1 MTLPN
6 QPDAVTAVQNK
17 QQIFRIYQRI
27 TSPGTIYEIDEPIAA
42 AWIGPNSDVGEI
54 RLQYIDSVSPPQTL
68 VDQANVAD
76 VSVGG
81 PFVGRL
87 DALMDTNYSGTSTK
101 GRILAYP
108 VDIVD
113 PAYIAPT
120 GAGSGPKRRYNIPPR
135 FDLICS
141 LADPK
146 IIPERRADFT
156 HRFPAVPMEN
166 AASGGDNGST
176 DIVIPVYSRRMAT
189 IQLQVPA
196 GVGLIASVY
205 AAALQPGTVQPFPK
219 FIGELAFPSISV
231 AVTDSLV
238 WKASDSRN
246 ESQIPTTG
254 TIGADAVDLATTI
267 GPLPLSKG
275 MADLLI
281 VNLRP
286 DYIGPPP
293 AGYSLISMFV
303 KVSDQE
309 Q

>member
-6 QPDAVTAVQNK
+6 QPNTVDAVTTR
-17 QQIFRIYQRI
+17 QQIFRIFQPL
-27 TSPGTIYEIDEPIAA
+27 TSPGTIFEIDGPIGA

-54 RLQYIDSVSPPQTL
+54 RLQYIDEVTPPALL

-87 DALMDTNYSGTSTK
+87 DARMDTDYSGTTTK
-101 GRILAYP
+101 GRILAYA
-108 VDIVD
+108 VDLVD
-113 PAYIAPT
+113 PAYVRPT
-120 GAGSGPKRRYNIPPR
+120 GALAVPRRRFNVPPR
-135 FDLICS
+135 LDLICS
-141 LADPK
+141 LGDPK
-146 IIPERRADFT
+146 LVPERRADYT
-156 HRFPAVPMEN
+156 HRFPQVPFQN
-166 AASGGDNGST
+166 DVGVSDDGST
-176 DIVIPVYSRRMAT
+176 DVVIPIYSRRMAT

-196 GVGLIASVY
+196 GVAVVASVY
-205 AAALQPGTVQPFPK
+205 IAALQPGTVQPFAK
-219 FIGELAFPSISV
+219 FVGERSFPAVSV
-231 AVTDSLV
+231 AITDSLV
-238 WKASDSRN
+238 WKASDAKN
-246 ESQIPTTG
+246 EDLISTTG
-254 TIGADAVDLATTI
+254 LIGADAVNTTTEV

-286 DYIGPPP
+286 NFGGPPP
-293 AGYSLISMFV
+293 AGYSTISMYV